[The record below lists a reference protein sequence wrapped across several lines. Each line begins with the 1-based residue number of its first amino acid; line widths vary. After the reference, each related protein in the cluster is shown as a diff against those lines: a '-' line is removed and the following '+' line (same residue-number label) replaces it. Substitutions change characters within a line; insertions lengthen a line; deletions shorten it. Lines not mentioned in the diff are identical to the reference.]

1 LRSINLTLIVGALMF
16 VSCDLIDPTFENVL
30 DVQNNDPP
38 ALLFSP
44 EEYTASVGEEVA
56 VNLYALE
63 VENVAALQAQILYDK
78 DRLEIV
84 SIGPGTFFDSNDSPL
99 FVTDTSNP
107 GRLDVYSVFL
117 GSSKEVSGTGD
128 LATIVF
134 RVIAAGDAYLEV
146 SGDSE
151 LLNKASQPIALKSL
165 GIGVIRAQ

>member
-1 LRSINLTLIVGALMF
+1 MRWTNTVLIVASLLYT
-16 VSCDLIDPTFENVL
+16 SCDLIEPEFDNVL
-30 DVQNNDPP
+30 DIQNNDPP

-44 EEYTASVGEEVA
+44 KEYTASTGEEVA
-56 VNLYALE
+56 VDLYALE

-84 SIGPGTFFDSNDSPL
+84 SIGPGTFFDSSDSPL
-99 FVTDTSNP
+99 FVTDSSNP
-107 GRLDVYSVFL
+107 GSLDLYSVFL

-151 LLNKASQPIALKSL
+151 LLNRDSQPIALKSL

>member
-1 LRSINLTLIVGALMF
+1 MRWTNTLLIIASLLYT
-16 VSCDLIDPTFENVL
+16 SCDLIEPEFDNPL
-30 DVQNNDPP
+30 DVQNNVPP
-38 ALLFSP
+38 ALLISP
-44 EEYTASVGEEVA
+44 EEYTASVGDEVA
-56 VNLYALE
+56 VDLYALE

-84 SIGPGTFFDSNDSPL
+84 SIGPGTFFDSSDSPL
-99 FVTDTSNP
+99 FVTDSSNP

-128 LATIVF
+128 LATIEF

-151 LLNKASQPIALKSL
+151 LLNRDSQPIALKSL

>member
-1 LRSINLTLIVGALMF
+1 MRWINIILILTSVLF
-16 VSCDLIDPTFENVL
+16 VSCDLIDPEFDNPL
-30 DVQNNDPP
+30 DVQNNEPP
-38 ALLFSP
+38 ALLISP
-44 EEYTASVGEEVA
+44 EEYTASAGEEVA

-84 SIGPGTFFDSNDSPL
+84 SIGPGTFFDSSDSPL
-99 FVTDTSNP
+99 FITDSSTP

-151 LLNKASQPIALKSL
+151 LLNKASQSIMLKSL
-165 GIGVIRAQ
+165 GTGVIRAQ

>member
-1 LRSINLTLIVGALMF
+1 MRWTNTVLIAASLLYT
-16 VSCDLIDPTFENVL
+16 SCDLIEPEFDNVL
-30 DVQNNDPP
+30 DIQNNNPP

-44 EEYTASVGEEVA
+44 EEYTASTGEEVS

-84 SIGPGTFFDSNDSPL
+84 SIGPGTFFDSSDSPL
-99 FVTDTSNP
+99 FVTDNSNP

-146 SGDSE
+146 SSDSE
-151 LLNKASQPIALKSL
+151 LLNRDSQPIALKSL

>member
-1 LRSINLTLIVGALMF
+1 M
-16 VSCDLIDPTFENVL
+16 
-30 DVQNNDPP
+30 
-38 ALLFSP
+38 
-44 EEYTASVGEEVA
+44 GEEVA

-84 SIGPGTFFDSNDSPL
+84 SIGPGTFFDSSDSPL
-99 FVTDTSNP
+99 FVTDSSNP

-146 SGDSE
+146 SGDSK
-151 LLNKASQPIALKSL
+151 LLNKASQSIMLKSL